1 MNRNTYF
8 IDANILM
15 YAIGAEH
22 ELKVP
27 SIKILRDCVQKTYF
41 TYTNVE
47 VLQEILHRY
56 THLGKRDH
64 AIDAANKLAK
74 LVTQVLPVTPDIFS
88 NALRLHG
95 QYTQL
100 TARDSIHAA
109 TVLNHHL
116 THILSADKHFNDI
129 PGFVRIDPREWDAH
143 VAVVENAY

>member
-1 MNRNTYF
+1 
-8 IDANILM
+8 M

-22 ELKVP
+22 KLKEP

-56 THLGKRDH
+56 THLGKRQQ

-74 LVTQVLPVTPDIFS
+74 LVTQVLPVTLNDFS
-88 NALRLHG
+88 SALRLHG
-95 QYTQL
+95 QYKQL

-109 TVLNHHL
+109 TALNHHL
-116 THILSADKHFNDI
+116 THILSADKHFNHI
-129 PGFVRIDPREWDAH
+129 PGFVRIDPRKWDEH
-143 VAVVENAY
+143 VALMENIR